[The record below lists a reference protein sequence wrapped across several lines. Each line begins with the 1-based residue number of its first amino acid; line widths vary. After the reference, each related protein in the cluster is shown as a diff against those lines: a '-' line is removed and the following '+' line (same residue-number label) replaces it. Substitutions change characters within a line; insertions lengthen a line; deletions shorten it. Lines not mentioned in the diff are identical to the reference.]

1 MGFLTISKFLMIL
14 ILPFVLFLLVLN
26 VVGFNNSF
34 YREKFSK
41 YGVDGNIS
49 SLHEK
54 VINFVKGENQELPNE
69 FNERERQH
77 LLDVRNIVSVSK
89 LSLYVLFLLFTL
101 LLLMS
106 AFMLKINN
114 YIANFIGRV
123 LVFGGFLTIALASIL
138 FFFIN
143 FDFASAFE
151 AFHSLFFDKGT
162 YAFDPAKEL
171 IVNLYPEQLFMDLG
185 LKISKWAVLASV
197 IVILAGAF
205 LIFKS
210 KSKKNKNK

>member
-1 MGFLTISKFLMIL
+1 M
-14 ILPFVLFLLVLN
+14 
-26 VVGFNNSF
+26 
-34 YREKFSK
+34 
-41 YGVDGNIS
+41 
-49 SLHEK
+49 
-54 VINFVKGENQELPNE
+54 PNE
-69 FNERERQH
+69 FNEREKEH